1 MASQRLV
8 SGGPHGILL
17 GRFYHPMLTQFAAD
31 CCNQAIILMVAG
43 HPLLRISPM
52 ALKKGF

>member
-1 MASQRLV
+1 
-8 SGGPHGILL
+8 
-17 GRFYHPMLTQFAAD
+17 MLTQFAAD

>member
-1 MASQRLV
+1 
-8 SGGPHGILL
+8 
-17 GRFYHPMLTQFAAD
+17 MLTQFAAD

-52 ALKKGF
+52 ALEKGHVEQRIRFAAGGPGTVS